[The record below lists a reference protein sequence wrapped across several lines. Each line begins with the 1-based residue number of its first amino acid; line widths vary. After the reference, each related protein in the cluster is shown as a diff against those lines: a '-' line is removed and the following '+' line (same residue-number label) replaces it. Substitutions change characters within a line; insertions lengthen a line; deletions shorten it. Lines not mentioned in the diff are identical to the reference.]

1 MESMLNEKEYIMDK
15 LMRRPTAKPK
25 PIVHI
30 TVEVLDK
37 RDARPEKVGSIRLS
51 QDMTR
56 IVQEHIGQVVF
67 SVKLDGPSKPHVPP
81 KIRLE
86 PQFTNIKKVF
96 LDETGKL
103 AIEQSNEVEA
113 EVDIPEEQ
121 NEVNVDQEPEVDILP
136 KKQQKKANKKAN
148 EPIPKTTVPSDAV
161 IHGIRIADRIPQPA
175 DLKKLTVRSSSY
187 YMSNRKLY
195 MQKLAHLFRTYG
207 QELLDDSA
215 QVSCERQ
222 GANPAGDRQLFI
234 HQRIV
239 REYLNIYTP
248 YRGLLL
254 YHGLGSGKT
263 CTSIAIAE
271 GAKTDKRVFVLTPAS
286 LKMNFFSEL
295 KKCGDVF
302 YKKNQF
308 WEFVSTEGKPE
319 NVGILAAAL
328 SISEKTVKKNKG
340 AWLMNL
346 AEAEPNFAELTPDQ
360 QKQLDDQLNEMIRAK
375 YIDINYNG
383 LTSRRLEKFIEEYGK
398 ASPSGNPFD
407 HGVVLIDEAHNLVSR
422 IVNSISK
429 RATASVAAKLYE
441 LLMSAQDVRIVFMSG
456 TPVINYPNEIG
467 VLFNMLRGYIKTWKI
482 PVRGSGLTKG
492 VLTKEKILDA
502 FRKTGLNTYDYVDYA
517 NDQLTITRNP
527 YGFVNKD
534 KLAKERV
541 VYDATKKTKVVPAN
555 MLTKRVFK
563 GGNDE
568 EAIAGGTIKGGNDEE
583 AIAGGTTK
591 SNTKKL
597 RLKMKPKGRLSKR
610 SDQKRSDQKRSDKD
624 TKKDTK
630 PLYNIQ
636 DGVLVLNNQQY
647 QDPDPEE
654 EDSDVM
660 QEYRNYQNNQGESN
674 FHRGGGELDERDFGE
689 TNNMFYGG
697 APIIDDL
704 YDGVYLDEQGN
715 LSDNDFIVAVK
726 HALQRAGAEI
736 VSDEIKETKYKSLPD
751 KYDDFVSAFIDMG
764 SLMFKREDVL
774 KKRILGLT
782 SYFRSAQESLL
793 PRFVETGNPQLPY
806 YHIENIPMSDH
817 QFVEYSR
824 VRAEE
829 INQEDNSKK
838 QQKKSTADQNK
849 EMFKIASSYRV
860 FSRACCNFAFP
871 SDLSRPMPPKKV
883 SGLGEDADVPNT
895 EAKATGGKAKDKGEK
910 AKEKARPVFNAEEF
924 DNVIESNEDD
934 VPDDGIAKIISDE
947 YAKQQA
953 HALDTLYKN
962 RDLYLVRD
970 KIATFSPKFLRILE
984 NLENVDNAGL
994 HLVYSAFRTLEGI
1007 GILRLV
1013 LLANGFEEFKLKR
1026 TSDGWDLLD
1035 VDYEMTDMPRFV
1047 LYTGT
1052 ESPEE
1057 KELIRNIYNSNW
1069 DFVPANIV
1077 AKLKTRHENNF
1088 MGEIIKTIMITSSGA
1103 EGINLENTRFV
1114 HIVEP
1119 YWHMVRVDQVVGRA
1133 RRICSHKNLPE
1144 SLRTIQV
1151 FLYMSS
1157 FTELQRSS
1165 DQNKGIMNHDK
1176 RRIIAEKDKHR
1187 QELGAHSI
1195 TTDESL
1201 FETATMKNNLI
1212 GQILRSVKETSVDCT
1227 LYDGTKEGLVCYN
1240 YGYTRT
1246 NEFGTFPKYEDDF
1259 AVVEGADQREAQ
1271 AQIVAKRIQGKEYAY
1286 NPETQEVYDYAKY
1299 KEVPR
1304 RTVYIGKYDEESDQI
1319 V

>member
-25 PIVHI
+25 PIIHI
-30 TVEVLDK
+30 TVGVVDK
-37 RDARPEKVGSIRLS
+37 RDVRPEMVGSIRLS
-51 QDMTR
+51 QDMAK

-67 SVKLDGPSKPHVPP
+67 SVKLDGPVKPRIPP

-103 AIEQSNEVEA
+103 TIEPEA
-113 EVDIPEEQ
+113 EIEERPESEGTGTGTETEIEELPESEGTGTEIPT
-121 NEVNVDQEPEVDILP
+121 
-136 KKQQKKANKKAN
+136 KKQQKKTNKKAN
-148 EPIPKTTVPSDAV
+148 EPIPKTTVLSDAV

-175 DLKKLTVRSSSY
+175 DIKKLTIRSSSY

-207 QELLDDSA
+207 QELLDDST

-222 GANPAGDRQLFI
+222 GANPTGDRKLFI

-328 SISEKTVKKNKG
+328 SISDKTVKKNKG

-346 AEAEPNFAELTPDQ
+346 AETEPNFAELTPDQ
-360 QKQLDDQLNEMIRAK
+360 QKQLDEQLNEMIRAK
-375 YIDINYNG
+375 YVDINYNG
-383 LTSRRLEKFIEEYGK
+383 LTSRRLDKFVEEYGK

-429 RATASVAAKLYE
+429 RATASVASKLYE
-441 LLMSAQDVRIVFMSG
+441 LLMSAQDVRIVLMSG

-482 PVRGSGLTKG
+482 PVRSSGLTKG
-492 VLTKEKILDA
+492 ALTKDKILDA

-527 YGFVNKD
+527 YGFVNKE
-534 KLAKERV
+534 KMAKERV
-541 VYDATKKTKVVPAN
+541 VYDVTKKTKVVPAN
-555 MLTKRVFK
+555 TLMKRVVK

-568 EAIAGGTIKGGNDEE
+568 DAIAGG
-583 AIAGGTTK
+583 ATK
-591 SNTKKL
+591 SNIKTKHTTPKL
-597 RLKMKPKGRLSKR
+597 RLKLKPKGRLSKR
-610 SDQKRSDQKRSDKD
+610 SDKD
-624 TKKDTK
+624 TKKH
-630 PLYNIQ
+630 LYEIK
-636 DGVLVLNNQQY
+636 DGVLVLNNQQI
-647 QDPDPEE
+647 QDDDEE
-654 EDSDVM
+654 MDSDVM
-660 QEYRNYQNNQGESN
+660 QEYRNYQYNQGESN
-674 FHRGGGELDERDFGE
+674 LHRGGALDEDEFGE
-689 TNNMFYGG
+689 SNNMFYGG
-697 APIIDDL
+697 APIIDDQ
-704 YDGVYLDEQGN
+704 YNGVYLDEQGN
-715 LSDNDFIVAVK
+715 LTDNDFIVAVK

-751 KYDDFVSAFIDMG
+751 KYDDFVSAFIDIG
-764 SLMFKREDVL
+764 SLVFKREDVL

-883 SGLGEDADVPNT
+883 SGLGEDANEPNT
-895 EAKATGGKAKDKGEK
+895 EANATGGKDKAKEPKAKEPK
-910 AKEKARPVFNAEEF
+910 AKEKARPIFNAEEF
-924 DNVIESNEDD
+924 DNMIESNEDD

-953 HALDTLYKN
+953 YALDMLYKN

-970 KIATFSPKFLRILE
+970 KIAALSPKFLRILD
-984 NLENVDNAGL
+984 NLENANNTGL

-1052 ESPEE
+1052 ESPDE

-1144 SLRTIQV
+1144 HLRTIQV
-1151 FLYMSS
+1151 FLYMST

-1212 GQILRSVKETSVDCT
+1212 GQILKSVKETSVDCT

-1286 NPETQEVYDYAKY
+1286 NPDTQEVYDYAKY

-1304 RTVYIGKYDEESDQI
+1304 RTVYIGKYDEKNDK
-1319 V
+1319 VV